1 LLICRL
7 ADKQREETVAT
18 GGKENKWKFP
28 LGRERGADIL
38 TGIVPRLRKMIRG
51 EKMPSVTSVARRTR
65 SPFKVLVS
73 TVISAR
79 TKDEVTG
86 IASRN
91 LFRLA
96 ETPAE
101 MAALPAE
108 TIAEAIY
115 PAGFYNNKGKA
126 IRELSQKLVSDFGSR
141 VPDTIEELLTLPGV
155 GRKTA
160 NLVMTQGF
168 GKDAI
173 CVDTHVHRIV
183 NRLGV
188 ISSRNPTESEYALR
202 EILPRENWIEINDLL
217 VSFGKKLCRPISPIC
232 SRCLI
237 SGACERV
244 GVDRSR

>member
-1 LLICRL
+1 MT
-7 ADKQREETVAT
+7 K
-18 GGKENKWKFP
+18 
-28 LGRERGADIL
+28 
-38 TGIVPRLRKMIRG
+38 G
-51 EKMPSVTSVARRTR
+51 EKMPSVTGVARETR

-86 IASRN
+86 EASRR
-91 LFRLA
+91 LFNMA
-96 ETPAE
+96 GSPDE

-108 TIAEAIY
+108 RISEAIY

-126 IRELSQKLVSDFGSR
+126 IRELSEKLVRDFGSE
-141 VPDTIEELLTLPGV
+141 VPDSIDELLTLPGV

-173 CVDTHVHRIV
+173 CVDTHVHRII

-188 ISSRNPTESEYALR
+188 VESKNPAESEYALR
-202 EILPRENWIEINDLL
+202 EILPREHWIEINDLL
-217 VSFGKKLCRPISPIC
+217 VSFGKKVCRPVSPLC

-237 SGACERV
+237 KGDCQRV
-244 GVDRSR
+244 GVEVSR